1 MYVNVARLV
10 MCCYLSCFA
19 APSPRASYSHISWLL
34 ATNLMVLYVFLAIHY
49 IPIVSLSFS
58 SFLHGF
64 TPQLWLPLAAAFFFY
79 VNSIL
84 FTSTTLLNIP
94 VFSLFCFFLLR
105 KKLFF
110 VFGVMVYS
118 TSCLGPHRLYKTPRF
133 SVFFLVLPILKTS
146 FF

>member
-19 APSPRASYSHISWLL
+19 APSPRASYSHISWPL

-64 TPQLWLPLAAAFFFY
+64 TPQLWLPLAAAFFFF

-94 VFSLFCFFLLR
+94 SLFSFLFFSFEEKTVFCFWGHGLFHVLSGPSPPLQDAKVFSFLLSSSHP
-105 KKLFF
+105 KN
-110 VFGVMVYS
+110 
-118 TSCLGPHRLYKTPRF
+118 
-133 SVFFLVLPILKTS
+133 
-146 FF
+146 